1 MIEIEEIDEIVALL
15 LMIIIALLNR
25 NIVMMMRDDAGG
37 IGCVLAWSAYPRPRH
52 GRLFPRRRVA
62 CSAFDLQMFLVVSQ

>member
-37 IGCVLAWSAYPRPRH
+37 IGCVLAWSVVSASET
-52 GRLFPRRRVA
+52 RLFPRRRVA

>member
-1 MIEIEEIDEIVALL
+1 MIEIVEIEIEIVALL

-37 IGCVLAWSAYPRPRH
+37 IGCVLAWSVVSASET
-52 GRLFPRRRVA
+52 RLFPRRRVA